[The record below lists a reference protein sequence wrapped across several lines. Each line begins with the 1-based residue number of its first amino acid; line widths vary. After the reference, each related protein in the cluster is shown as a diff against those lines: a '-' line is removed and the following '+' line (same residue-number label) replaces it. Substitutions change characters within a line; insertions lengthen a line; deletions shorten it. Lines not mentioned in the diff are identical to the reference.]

1 MFATSSSIYRGRLYC
16 AILCYGHLCQQTYQ
30 YGGVLTPWRSLMAL
44 QPSVSG
50 LDNGKWSAVLFSAPH
65 VKKTY
70 FMFKQNE
77 SRARAENEQTELI
90 TFQFSESKNPV
101 RNLLIDGEP
110 WFVAKDVCDILGHSN
125 PSSAIQ
131 MLDED
136 ERAKKSLGRQGKGWV
151 VNESGLYMLILRSN
165 KPTAKTFRKWVTAE
179 VLPELRKRGYYGTQ
193 KAQPDDFIDA
203 RNVSYEWTEIN
214 GFPVRT
220 ISVDGQIWLSINDV
234 NKALRAA
241 TDGCRIAKKLNAK
254 EILAIK
260 IFVFG
265 NTHPSWFTNEKGLS
279 LILSGSRKNAAQFRY
294 SQLSLPFGKG
304 E

>member
-1 MFATSSSIYRGRLYC
+1 MFTKENGR
-16 AILCYGHLCQQTYQ
+16 AQT
-30 YGGVLTPWRSLMAL
+30 V
-44 QPSVSG
+44 
-50 LDNGKWSAVLFSAPH
+50 
-65 VKKTY
+65 
-70 FMFKQNE
+70 
-77 SRARAENEQTELI
+77 NEQTEVI
-90 TFQFSESKNPV
+90 TFQFSESKKEI
-101 RNLLIDGEP
+101 RNVFIGETP
-110 WFVAKDVCDILGHSN
+110 YFVGTDVASTLGYAKPGNAISQHCRYALKQGIPHPQN
-125 PSSAIQ
+125 PSKRLQVLVIPESDVYRLIMKSTLPSAQ
-131 MLDED
+131 AFEM
-136 ERAKKSLGRQGKGWV
+136 WV
-151 VNESGLYMLILRSN
+151 ME
-165 KPTAKTFRKWVTAE
+165 E
-179 VLPELRKRGYYGTQ
+179 VLPSLRKRGYYGTQ